1 MTGEKTRDAG
11 TLNELHWRVDVTD
24 EQGKPLTIAAFY
36 IKGDALTYAA
46 KLNEAE
52 LMGLRAWNAT
62 VEEIA

>member
-11 TLNELHWRVDVTD
+11 TLNGLHWRVDVTD

-36 IKGDALTYAA
+36 IRGDAEEFAA
-46 KLNEAE
+46 RLNEAE
-52 LMGLRAWNAT
+52 LVGLRAWNAT